1 MRWEHFEHGAD
12 LGVRGYGQ
20 TLEAAFAAAALA
32 VTAAVTDPERIRH
45 VETVE
50 LDCPGTDPEL
60 LLYDWLNALI
70 LAMATRRSVYG
81 AFDVWIG
88 PTGLHGRLHG
98 EPVDVRRHTPAVE
111 PKGATLTALRVAH
124 NPDGECV
131 AQCVVDV

>member
-20 TLEAAFAAAALA
+20 TPDAAFAAAALA
-32 VTAAVTDPERIRH
+32 VTAAVTDPERVRQ
-45 VETVE
+45 VETIE
-50 LDCPGTDPEL
+50 LDCPGAEPEL

-70 LAMATRRSVYG
+70 LTMATRRSVYG
-81 AFDVWIG
+81 AFEVSIG
-88 PTGLHGRLHG
+88 PDGLHGRLHG

-111 PKGATLTALRVAH
+111 PKGATLTALRVAR
-124 NPDGECV
+124 NPDGEYV